1 MSGMLSGHVALVSG
15 AGQGIGKGIALAL
28 AGHGAS
34 VAIGVRSLDKGEAVL
49 REMRDAGGAGK
60 IVAMDV
66 TKDKEVRG
74 AVDAAVQAFGGLS
87 IMVHNANHNVPA
99 IAAEDI
105 GDEIWAAQ
113 YDVALGGL
121 FRCAKAAYPHL
132 RASGRGRLIVLC
144 STFGYHGAALN
155 ANYSALKA
163 SERGFI
169 KSIAREWGP
178 DKVTVNAICP
188 AALTE
193 SSLRFFS
200 ENPAIK
206 AAYDKK
212 YALKRMGAPKEDI
225 GEAVAHMC
233 SDGMG
238 YMTGVNL
245 FLDGGLYPGA
255 A

>member
-1 MSGMLSGHVALVSG
+1 MSDMLKGHVALVSG

-28 AGHGAS
+28 AGHGAK
-34 VAIGVRSLDKGEAVL
+34 VAIGVRSLEKGEAVL
-49 REMRDAGGAGK
+49 REMTDAGGVGK
-60 IVAMDV
+60 IVTMDV
-66 TKDKEVRG
+66 SKDEEVRS
-74 AVDAAVQAFGGLS
+74 AVASTVSAFGGLS
-87 IMVHNANHNVPA
+87 IMVHNANHNVPGR
-99 IAAEDI
+99 AAEDI
-105 GDEIWAAQ
+105 DDEVWHAQ
-113 YDVALGGL
+113 YDVCLGGL
-121 FRCAKAAYPHL
+121 FRSAKAAYPQL
-132 RASGRGRLIVLC
+132 RKSGHGRLVILC

-155 ANYSALKA
+155 VNYSALKA

-169 KSIAREWGP
+169 KSVAREWGP
-178 DKVTVNAICP
+178 DKITVNAICP

-193 SSLRFFS
+193 SSIRFFS
-200 ENPAIK
+200 ENPEIK

-225 GEAVAHMC
+225 GEAVAHIC

-238 YMTGVNL
+238 YMTAANL